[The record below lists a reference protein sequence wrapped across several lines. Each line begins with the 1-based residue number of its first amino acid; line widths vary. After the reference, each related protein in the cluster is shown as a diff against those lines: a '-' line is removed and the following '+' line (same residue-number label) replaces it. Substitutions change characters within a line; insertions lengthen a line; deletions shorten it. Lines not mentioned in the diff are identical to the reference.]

1 MSATTATDELP
12 APRGRALDTASQ
24 ARLLWLRFRR
34 HKLAM
39 AGLVVTV
46 LIYLVAIFAELVAPF
61 NPEKAN
67 GRLVFHPP
75 QAIHW
80 IDQTPAAGICGPM
93 STRSASRATR

>member
-1 MSATTATDELP
+1 MSAPRRPTA
-12 APRGRALDTASQ
+12 AGARRGRA
-24 ARLLWLRFRR
+24 ARHGVARRGCTWLRFRR

-46 LIYLVAIFAELVAPF
+46 LIYLVAIFAEFVAPF

-80 IDQTPAAGICGPM
+80 IDQRRGRLAFLRPM
-93 STRSASRATR
+93 